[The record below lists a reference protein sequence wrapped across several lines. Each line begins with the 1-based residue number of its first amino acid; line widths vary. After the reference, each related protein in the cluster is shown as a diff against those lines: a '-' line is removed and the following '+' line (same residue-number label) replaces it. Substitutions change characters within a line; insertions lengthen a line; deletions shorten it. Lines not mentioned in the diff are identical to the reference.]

1 MKKTLTRWLRQH
13 GLSLAVFA
21 VIAGLLLST
30 LPSVVSNSREETLR
44 LYEDVLRRTVVSC
57 YALEGR
63 YPPDLEYLS
72 RVDGLTLQED
82 RYIVQYEIF
91 AENVMPEI
99 TVLER

>member
-63 YPPDLEYLS
+63 YPPY
-72 RVDGLTLQED
+72 GLTLQED